1 MSLNISATEAGQ
13 PLQRA
18 APEPAQPG
26 GGPGDPLLDATYA
39 TILDFGLSKAT
50 VSEVAKRA
58 GLSRMT
64 VYRRYRDGKGLIR
77 ALMTRQFTGLLM
89 GAGNEAQQ
97 APDSLQR
104 AVTLV
109 VRTVELLSEDP
120 LLLRLLELEPEL
132 LLPYTTARTG
142 HFQEIAREQLA
153 SEIARGQQEGSIRPG
168 DPSELAATI
177 ELACRGLVYST
188 RALSSAERKRALQE
202 LRALIEGYLR
212 AQG

>member
-1 MSLNISATEAGQ
+1 MSLSLSEPT
-13 PLQRA
+13 A
-18 APEPAQPG
+18 AERP
-26 GGPGDPLLDATYA
+26 DPILDAAYA

-77 ALMTRQFTGLLM
+77 ALMTRQFTGLLRRAR
-89 GAGNEAQQ
+89 GEAQQ
-97 APDSLQR
+97 APDGLQR
-104 AVTLV
+104 AVALV
-109 VRTVELLSEDP
+109 VRTVELLCEDP

-153 SEIARGQQEGSIRPG
+153 REIAAGQQQRSIRPG
-168 DPSELAATI
+168 DPHELATTI
-177 ELACRGLVYST
+177 ELACRGLVYSA
-188 RALSSAERKRALQE
+188 RALSAQQRQRSLAE
-202 LRALIEGYLR
+202 LRTLIEGYLSPQR
-212 AQG
+212 SDL

>member
-142 HFQEIAREQLA
+142 HFQEIAR
-153 SEIARGQQEGSIRPG
+153 GQQEGSIRPG